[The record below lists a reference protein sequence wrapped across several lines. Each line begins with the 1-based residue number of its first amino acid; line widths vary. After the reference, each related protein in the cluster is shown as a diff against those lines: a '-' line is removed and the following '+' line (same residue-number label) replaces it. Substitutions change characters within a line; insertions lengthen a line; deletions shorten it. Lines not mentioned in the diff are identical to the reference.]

1 MDYSAENDPIKKK
14 RPKKSHFCQI
24 CAKSFRDSYKLKR
37 HEKVHIKAGELAEP
51 TNEEKPKENSEIKK
65 KVNVEKTVRPK
76 LPPKNHVC
84 KECNKSFRDSWKL
97 RRHEKVHLK
106 MKSEERSVDG
116 QKLAEGNLLKGI
128 DNKTITFQFVYIC
141 SLLSEIQFIMKQNGS
156 KLLLKLLS
164 RSV

>member
-14 RPKKSHFCQI
+14 RPKKSHFCKI
-24 CAKSFRDSYKLKR
+24 CAKTFRDSYKLKR

-51 TNEEKPKENSEIKK
+51 SEEQKPKENSEIKK
-65 KVNVEKTVRPK
+65 KVNIEKKSVRPK
-76 LPPKNHVC
+76 LPPKNHTC

-116 QKLAEGNLLKGI
+116 QKLAEGNLLKGM
-128 DNKTITFQFVYIC
+128 DNKTITFQFIYIC
-141 SLLSEIQFIMKQNGS
+141 SLFSNTQLIRKHNCS
-156 KLLLKLLS
+156 KLQFLS
-164 RSV
+164 